1 MKVNGVEPPR
11 AIRILGE
18 DDVTNLLLLLAC
30 LLAGMALRRSGRVGA
45 HGHLA
50 LNAVIVHIALP
61 AVALRTLHTMAFDP
75 SQLWPVL
82 MPWLLFG
89 LGVVVFAVLGRRL
102 ALSQASIGA
111 LILVCGLGNTSF
123 VGLPM
128 IESLHG
134 RDGLGL
140 GLLIDQFGSYL
151 VLSTIGIFV
160 VTLYAAQARP
170 SPREMA
176 IKILSFPPLI
186 GVAVALALRPVSF
199 PSELDAALARLGDM
213 LAPLALLSVGLQL
226 RLDAL
231 REQRRA
237 LCLGLGYKLLV
248 CPAVVLAIVLA
259 RDGHVGMAGHVS
271 LIEAAMPPMIGAG
284 IVATQADLNPRLVS
298 TLIGV
303 GIPIGLLVAP
313 LWSLGLGWLS

>member
-1 MKVNGVEPPR
+1 M
-11 AIRILGE
+11 A
-18 DDVTNLLLLLAC
+18 NLLLLFGC
-30 LLAGMALRRSGRVGA
+30 LLAGMTLRRSGRVPVN
-45 HGHLA
+45 GHLA

-61 AVALRTLHTMAFDP
+61 AVALRTLHAMAFETR
-75 SQLWPVL
+75 QIWPVL
-82 MPWLLFG
+82 MPWLLFA

-102 ALSQASIGA
+102 KLSQASIGA
-111 LILVCGLGNTSF
+111 LTLVCGLGNTSF

-140 GLLIDQFGSYL
+140 GLLIDQLGSYL

-170 SPREMA
+170 SLREMA
-176 IKILSFPPLI
+176 IKVISFPPFI
-186 GVAVALALRPVSF
+186 GVVVAIALRPVSF
-199 PSELDAALARLGDM
+199 PPMLDDTLGRLGEM

-226 RLDAL
+226 NFDRL
-231 REQRRA
+231 RQQRQS
-237 LCLGLGYKLLV
+237 LYLGLGFKLFV
-248 CPAVVLAIVLA
+248 CPAVVLTVVLA
-259 RDGHVGMAGHVS
+259 QKGGVGTAGHVS

-284 IVATQADLNPRLVS
+284 IVATQATLDPALVS

-303 GIPIGLLVAP
+303 GIPIGLLTAP
-313 LWSLGLGWLS
+313 FWSWVLGLLS

>member
-1 MKVNGVEPPR
+1 M
-11 AIRILGE
+11 A
-18 DDVTNLLLLLAC
+18 NLLLLFGC
-30 LLAGMALRRSGRVGA
+30 LLAGMTLRRSGRVPFN
-45 HGHLA
+45 GHLA

-61 AVALRTLHTMAFDP
+61 AVALRSLHEMAFETR
-75 SQLWPVL
+75 QIWPVL
-82 MPWLLFG
+82 MPWLLFA

-102 ALSQASIGA
+102 KLPQASVGA

-140 GLLIDQFGSYL
+140 GLLIDQLGSYL

-160 VTLYAAQARP
+160 VTLYAAQTRP
-170 SPREMA
+170 SLREMA
-176 IKILSFPPLI
+176 IKVASFPPFI
-186 GVAVALALRPVSF
+186 GVVVAITLRPVPFS
-199 PSELDAALARLGDM
+199 PMLDDTLARLGEM

-226 RLDAL
+226 NFDSL
-231 REQRRA
+231 RQQRQF
-237 LCLGLGYKLLV
+237 LYLGLGFKLFV
-248 CPAVVLAIVLA
+248 CPAVVLAVVLA
-259 RDGHVGMAGHVS
+259 QDGGVGMAGHVS

-284 IVATQADLNPRLVS
+284 IVATQANLDPALVS

-303 GIPIGLLVAP
+303 GIPIGLLTAP
-313 LWSLGLGWLS
+313 FWSWLLGLLS

>member
-1 MKVNGVEPPR
+1 MVPPS
-11 AIRILGE
+11 AIRITGE
-18 DDVTNLLLLLAC
+18 DEMTNLLLLLAC
-30 LLAGMALRRSGRVGA
+30 LLAGMALRRSGRVGVQ
-45 HGHLA
+45 GHLA

-61 AVALRTLHTMAFDP
+61 AVALRSLHAMAFDA
-75 SQLWPVL
+75 SQIWPVL

-89 LGVVVFAVLGRRL
+89 LGFVVFAVLGRRL

-128 IESLHG
+128 IETLHG

-170 SPREMA
+170 SPRAMA

-186 GVAVALALRPVSF
+186 GVAVAIALRPVSF

-213 LAPLALLSVGLQL
+213 LAPLALLSVGMQL

-231 REQRRA
+231 REQCRA

-248 CPAVVLAIVLA
+248 CPAIVLVIVLA
-259 RDGHVGMAGHVS
+259 REGRFGMAGHVS

-284 IVATQADLNPRLVS
+284 IVATQADLDPHLVS

-313 LWSLGLGWLS
+313 LWSWGLGLLS